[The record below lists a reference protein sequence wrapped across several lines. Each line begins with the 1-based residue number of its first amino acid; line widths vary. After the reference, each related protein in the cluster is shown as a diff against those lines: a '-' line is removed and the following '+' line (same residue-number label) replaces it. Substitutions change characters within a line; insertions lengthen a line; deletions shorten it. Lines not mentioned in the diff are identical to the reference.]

1 MLYADQLFV
10 VRNDR
15 ILFDGVGFSLAAG
28 GALLLVGPNG
38 AGKSTLLRVLAG
50 LRRPDGGTVRWDG
63 AEILADRDAHSA
75 RVTWLSHQ
83 DAVKP
88 GLSAAENLAFAAKM
102 QGGDVASALDRMGLG
117 ELADLPARMLSA
129 GQKRRLALARVML
142 GDRPLWLLDEPTNG
156 LDSGSVVRLAEAIA
170 AHRARGGMVIAA
182 SHLDLALPDAAILDL
197 TAR

>member
-75 RVTWLSHQ
+75 RVTWLSHL

-88 GLSAAENLAFAAKM
+88 GLSAAENLAFAARV
-102 QGGDVASALDRMGLG
+102 QGGDVASVLDRMGLA

-170 AHRARGGMVIAA
+170 AHRAQGGMVIAA